1 MEGSAS
7 PKKGKMTEQTRPSLA
22 ERLAQALEEG
32 LAVQQGQVILRTRT
46 IVILDPSPE
55 FDRGRILR

>member
-1 MEGSAS
+1 
-7 PKKGKMTEQTRPSLA
+7 MTEQTRPSLA